1 MKYLSLTF
9 KNLWKFIKEHPLLF
23 CLLLIVQIVSCVEV
37 FISCGMAYNMNYTE
51 KKERIQPN
59 FVFAFS
65 FPYDSMQLGRGDDG
79 TLKVSYFKNKK
90 ELEYLDFTGSLPFGE
105 YKEAIEE
112 LTNRTKKYHISCLD
126 LVLNTDKII
135 KVSDNY
141 FMAMDFDTMYPD
153 YYTPHIGLNEI
164 HDLSEYANSSD
175 PVFFSPVN
183 LSSNAVH
190 LGDTVNFYGKKY
202 KCIGEYVRNYIPF
215 NAVPD
220 QFVITMIDITFSN
233 SLTQTDIDDILHT
246 MQSLFPIDPEN
257 CTVPEA
263 ADPDALQLSTMLF
276 VVSALVM
283 LIVLL
288 AIAKFYSFILSER
301 KTNLMVMRLCGCT
314 RGKAH
319 LIYMLEI
326 ILMLIVSTGT
336 GMAVFRY
343 GLFDFIA
350 SMYPSFEEFY
360 LPQTYFAVAGCY
372 LAAAVVIM
380 ALSVIPAVRISVIDM
395 KRNR

>member
-1 MKYLSLTF
+1 LKYLSLTF

-51 KKERIQPN
+51 KEEQKVSR
-59 FVFAFS
+59 FAFS
-65 FPYDSMQLGRGDDG
+65 FSSPYNSFTAGLNEKGIISFTFYKGE
-79 TLKVSYFKNKK
+79 TK
-90 ELEYLDFTGSLPFGE
+90 LDCLDYSNSLPFGE
-105 YKEAIEE
+105 YKEAVDE
-112 LTNRTKKYHISCLD
+112 LVKKTKQYKIYLLSLT
-126 LVLNTDKII
+126 LNTDKLITDVGDPL
-135 KVSDNY
+135 KTMEFTS
-141 FMAMDFDTMYPD
+141 MYPD
-153 YYTPHIGLNEI
+153 YYVPYTGLNESY
-164 HDLSEYANSSD
+164 DLSEYAHSTE
-175 PVFFSPVN
+175 PVFFSYISGKGTP
-183 LSSNAVH
+183 VH
-190 LGDTVNFYGKKY
+190 LGDTVNYYGIDY
-202 KCIGEYVRNYIPF
+202 KCIGEYVWNYIPYY
-215 NAVPD
+215 AIPEE
-220 QFVITMIDITFSN
+220 FVISKLEIEYDD

-246 MQSLFPIDPEN
+246 IQSLFPIDPEN
-257 CTVPEA
+257 TTVPEA

-360 LPQTYFAVAGCY
+360 LPQTYFAVAGFY

-380 ALSVIPAVRISVIDM
+380 ALSVIPVVRISVIDM